1 MDGPGSE
8 APKRPRL
15 GLYDAPHSHRMQPQ
29 LPISQSHGYTAGHT
43 LPPPNP
49 SPVSVNYAHPHQQSA
64 VQSPYSDF
72 ESRNLPAPE
81 PTPHQYV
88 QAAHS
93 GHSTPLRDQRSY
105 PSEPSNYSR
114 RGSASGPNRSPDDYV
129 YPSGRPLSIAT
140 SSEGQH
146 YPPQHYPVDHG
157 GGPPYHPHDG
167 PNGAPNHGL
176 PMPHYNDPAHGPPSA
191 HPHDYNQTPVSG
203 HPHSYGPSTLGAQTQ
218 AQYQNMQREK
228 MRTKGHRAQQACDAC
243 RTRKSK
249 CDEQRPMC
257 SNCRE
262 NNQECNYQHI
272 QPAKADRANQQILEK
287 LADLSNIMQVTN
299 KRLDGMEKAMADT
312 QRKPS
317 PDYPSADST
326 DAKVITPFST
336 KQESPSVGHAE
347 QVNRYVVKP
356 AIPKFKENGSTEMTP
371 NESTMTTSSDPT
383 GPTAVVSEDGHH
395 VAISI
400 EHATAAHRLLHW
412 PSIHEIVHKS
422 KVIRQISLGP
432 DYVMTMEQEKGVLRL
447 YGWGA
452 GREPT
457 TDSHGSPP
465 GANPQGGN
473 SPSSS
478 ASNRSDEAATPP
490 SDGIWG
496 TGSAPATNGE
506 KQAGSNSGGLTSENL
521 LDINPRTMRR
531 LLNSYLEN
539 FHILHP
545 FLERSRLTRMFE
557 RFSLRY
563 NRADQALTKT
573 LFAGPVSN
581 LALDALKDGSGGAP
595 RTAKR
600 KYSSGHYGVSGES
613 NALLSQNSNEIRL
626 EHNMST
632 AIVLLVMALGRI
644 AEWKDPLPGPV
655 SVPGDHPDGST
666 SSRTLYSPTRM
677 QISSRSPPLGTEQS
691 PNSSTYAGTNPSIP
705 SLLSGPRTQT
715 SSPQLASDD
724 ISGPR
729 NVDVI
734 PGLAYYAKATDIL
747 GNLFGLNDLT
757 QVQAH
762 LLAGL
767 FAGQLARTFES
778 WSWIHSACIAC
789 RFIVRESSTK
799 DAKESR
805 KDLVK
810 FAFWTCSQL
819 ESDILAELDLPRS
832 GIQNI
837 GNVEY
842 PKGFMDDF
850 EKADMPDSAV
860 PNQTMMWY
868 YSGQIHIRNM
878 LNDIQSEL
886 YPPEDKER
894 AVRGTALRD
903 HFHDRLQAWRNLLPI
918 GLQWSDDD
926 PPSPDINTAR
936 LRAKYYGALN
946 IIHRPFLRHALD
958 HNMDF
963 QESPPT
969 QAHAVINYQSRSSSY
984 SPQSFERKNS
994 NMGPP
999 GSTQKEK
1006 IHQAEIL
1013 HSAKTCVEAAV
1024 QSTKAFDNIIN
1035 RQRLIV
1041 TNIFGTSHAQFGNML
1056 VLATTYKSR
1065 LAFLIP
1071 KAKLEH
1077 LFNRTIN
1084 FLRSL
1089 GAVSETLARDALILE
1104 KLQEVVFDE
1113 GNLNN
1118 SFSSDM
1124 S

>member
-1 MDGPGSE
+1 
-8 APKRPRL
+8 
-15 GLYDAPHSHRMQPQ
+15 
-29 LPISQSHGYTAGHT
+29 
-43 LPPPNP
+43 
-49 SPVSVNYAHPHQQSA
+49 
-64 VQSPYSDF
+64 
-72 ESRNLPAPE
+72 
-81 PTPHQYV
+81 
-88 QAAHS
+88 
-93 GHSTPLRDQRSY
+93 
-105 PSEPSNYSR
+105 
-114 RGSASGPNRSPDDYV
+114 
-129 YPSGRPLSIAT
+129 
-140 SSEGQH
+140 
-146 YPPQHYPVDHG
+146 
-157 GGPPYHPHDG
+157 
-167 PNGAPNHGL
+167 
-176 PMPHYNDPAHGPPSA
+176 
-191 HPHDYNQTPVSG
+191 
-203 HPHSYGPSTLGAQTQ
+203 
-218 AQYQNMQREK
+218 
-228 MRTKGHRAQQACDAC
+228 
-243 RTRKSK
+243 
-249 CDEQRPMC
+249 MC

-272 QPAKADRANQQILEK
+272 QPAKYVSRLVVFRHYLIHDRADRANQQILEK

-336 KQESPSVGHAE
+336 KQESPNVGHAE
-347 QVNRYVVKP
+347 QVNRHVVKP

-383 GPTAVVSEDGHH
+383 GPTAVISEDGRH

-422 KVIRQISLGP
+422 RVIRQISLGP

-478 ASNRSDEAATPP
+478 ASNRSDEAVTPP

-506 KQAGSNSGGLTSENL
+506 KQAGSNPGGLTSENL

-600 KYSSGHYGVSGES
+600 KYSSGHYSASGES
-613 NALLSQNSNEIRL
+613 NALLSQNSSEIRL

-677 QISSRSPPLGTEQS
+677 QISSRSPPVGTEQS

-789 RFIVRESSTK
+789 RFIVRE
-799 DAKESR
+799 
-805 KDLVK
+805 
-810 FAFWTCSQL
+810 
-819 ESDILAELDLPRS
+819 
-832 GIQNI
+832 
-837 GNVEY
+837 
-842 PKGFMDDF
+842 
-850 EKADMPDSAV
+850 
-860 PNQTMMWY
+860 
-868 YSGQIHIRNM
+868 
-878 LNDIQSEL
+878 
-886 YPPEDKER
+886 
-894 AVRGTALRD
+894 
-903 HFHDRLQAWRNLLPI
+903 
-918 GLQWSDDD
+918 
-926 PPSPDINTAR
+926 
-936 LRAKYYGALN
+936 
-946 IIHRPFLRHALD
+946 
-958 HNMDF
+958 
-963 QESPPT
+963 
-969 QAHAVINYQSRSSSY
+969 
-984 SPQSFERKNS
+984 
-994 NMGPP
+994 
-999 GSTQKEK
+999 
-1006 IHQAEIL
+1006 
-1013 HSAKTCVEAAV
+1013 
-1024 QSTKAFDNIIN
+1024 
-1035 RQRLIV
+1035 
-1041 TNIFGTSHAQFGNML
+1041 
-1056 VLATTYKSR
+1056 
-1065 LAFLIP
+1065 
-1071 KAKLEH
+1071 
-1077 LFNRTIN
+1077 
-1084 FLRSL
+1084 
-1089 GAVSETLARDALILE
+1089 
-1104 KLQEVVFDE
+1104 
-1113 GNLNN
+1113 
-1118 SFSSDM
+1118 
-1124 S
+1124 

>member
-1 MDGPGSE
+1 MDGSGSE
-8 APKRPRL
+8 VSKRPRL
-15 GLYDAPHSHRMQPQ
+15 GPYDAPHSHRMQPQ
-29 LPISQSHGYTAGHT
+29 LPISQSHGYIAGHT

-49 SPVSVNYAHPHQQSA
+49 SPVSVTYAHPHQQSA
-64 VQSPYSDF
+64 VQSPYNDY
-72 ESRNLPAPE
+72 ESRNLPVPE

-93 GHSTPLRDQRSY
+93 GHSTPLRDQRPY
-105 PSEPSNYSR
+105 PSEPSSYSR

-129 YPSGRPLSIAT
+129 YSSGRPLSIAT
-140 SSEGQH
+140 TSESQH

-157 GGPPYHPHDG
+157 GGQPYHPHDA
-167 PNGAPNHGL
+167 PNGTSNHGL
-176 PMPHYNDPAHGPPSA
+176 PMPQYNESAHGPPSA
-191 HPHDYNQTPVSG
+191 HPHDYSQSPVSG
-203 HPHSYGPSTLGAQTQ
+203 HPHPYGPSALGAQAQ

-228 MRTKGHRAQQACDAC
+228 IRSKGHRAQQACDAC

-262 NNQECNYQHI
+262 NNQECKYQHI
-272 QPAKADRANQQILEK
+272 QPAKADRANQQILDK

-317 PDYPSADST
+317 PDLSST
-326 DAKVITPFST
+326 DTTEIKTITPYST
-336 KQESPSVGHAE
+336 KQESPSVGLAE
-347 QVNRYVVKP
+347 QVNRHFVRP
-356 AIPKFKENGSTEMTP
+356 AIPKFKENETTELTP
-371 NESTMTTSSDPT
+371 MDPAITINPESI
-383 GPTAVVSEDGHH
+383 GPHAVVSEDGRH

-412 PSIHEIVHKS
+412 PSIHDIVHRS

-457 TDSHGSPP
+457 TDAHGSPP

-478 ASNRSDEAATPP
+478 ASNRSDEAASPA
-490 SDGIWG
+490 SDGLWG
-496 TGSAPATNGE
+496 TGSAPATNSE
-506 KQAGSNSGGLTSENL
+506 RQALGNPGGLTSENL
-521 LDINPRTMRR
+521 LDIHPRTMRR
-531 LLNSYLEN
+531 LLNSYHEN

-545 FLERSRLTRMFE
+545 FLERSRLNRMFE
-557 RFSLRY
+557 RFSMRY
-563 NRADQALTKT
+563 NKADQALTKT

-581 LALDALKDGSGGAP
+581 LALDALKDGSNGAQ

-600 KYSSGHYGVSGES
+600 KYSSGHYTASGDS
-613 NALLSQNSNEIRL
+613 SAVLLQNSSDIRL

-644 AEWKDPLPGPV
+644 AEWKEPLPGPV
-655 SVPGDHPDGST
+655 SIPGDHPDGST
-666 SSRTLYSPTRM
+666 APRPLYSPTRM
-677 QISSRSPPLGTEQS
+677 QVNSRSPPAGMEQS

-715 SSPQLASDD
+715 SSPRLVPEDT
-724 ISGPR
+724 SGPR

-789 RFIVRESSTK
+789 RFIVRESSMK

-805 KDLVK
+805 KDLIK

-837 GNVEY
+837 TLDY

-850 EKADMPDSAV
+850 EKANMPDSAI

-886 YPPEDKER
+886 YPPQDKER

-903 HFHDRLQAWRNLLPI
+903 HFHHRLKAWRDLLPI
-918 GLQWSDDD
+918 GLQWSDED
-926 PPSPDINTAR
+926 PPSSDINTAR

-963 QESPPT
+963 QDSPPAQVHAAISY
-969 QAHAVINYQSRSSSY
+969 QAGSASY
-984 SPQSFERKNS
+984 SPQSMERKNS
-994 NMGPP
+994 SMGPP

-1013 HSAKTCVEAAV
+1013 HSAKTCVAAAI
-1024 QSTKAFDNIIN
+1024 QSTEAFDNIIN

-1041 TNIFGTSHAQFGNML
+1041 TNIFGTAHAQFGNML
-1056 VLATTYKSR
+1056 VLATTYKSP
-1065 LAFLIP
+1065 LAFLIS
-1071 KAKLEH
+1071 KVTLER
-1077 LFNRTIN
+1077 LFHRTIN

-1089 GAVSETLARDALILE
+1089 EAVSETLGRDALILE
-1104 KLQEVVFDE
+1104 KLQEVVFDD
-1113 GNLNN
+1113 GHLSH